1 MADVISLTANH
12 VNMDQRGY
20 SARLNGIP
28 GRAATRCIQGITG
41 DERGENDL
49 A

>member
-1 MADVISLTANH
+1 MQMWAKG
-12 VNMDQRGY
+12 GY
-20 SARLNGIP
+20 PAYLNGIP

-41 DERGENDL
+41 DERGGSGL

>member
-1 MADVISLTANH
+1 MQAH
-12 VNMDQRGY
+12 VKGGY
-20 SARLNGIP
+20 SACLNGIS

-41 DERGENDL
+41 DERGERDL